1 MKVRLWGW
9 IALAVLIAGAGD
21 ALAAGPSWMQG
32 FPLKAGPNV
41 MLMWAPVPGAS
52 SYKVYKSTDPAAP
65 GQMIAES
72 PMNNHMD
79 VNVPADKS
87 FYYTVRAVVGG
98 KEGDPSAPGV
108 IKGVEPLPAP
118 KVEGTLQAEGA
129 LHVRWALVQKAAFY
143 NLYRGDKPGGPF
155 ALVSSTQDLKY
166 TDRNVKPGVDYYY
179 QVSAVDATSV
189 ESPRSPT
196 WKATFVE
203 EKKKADEKTYTLVP
217 KVVKRLKNLYGEKGG
232 ELMGPTDVAVG
243 PDGRMYVTDDSRR
256 VQAFDAE
263 FNFVAAFGKAPT
275 DKEADTWGI
284 PWGIDVG
291 PDGGI
296 YVAYYGA
303 PVVRAFDKE
312 GNVVQ
317 TIPVARPDDKDLS
330 HLSPGDKTLNPQ
342 PFDVAVGVDGTVWV
356 TDSTFYQL
364 IAYDKNGKEVKRV
377 GKPRM
382 KTQSEE
388 NFLVPTFLT
397 VDRQTGD
404 IFVVEAANQRV
415 KQLDKTGKFLRVI
428 GGPGALLGKLGI
440 PKGIGIDA
448 AGDVAVMDGANVR
461 LQAFDKKT
469 GDLKFVYTDDK
480 KKAFEMGAYGGI
492 AFDHKRKLVYTAEKG
507 LRRVNV
513 FQEQ

>member
-52 SYKVYKSTDPAAP
+52 SYKVYKSTDPAKP
-65 GQMIAES
+65 GEMIAES

-129 LHVRWALVQKAAFY
+129 LHVRWGIVQKAAFY

-155 ALVSSTQDLKY
+155 VLVSSTQDLKY

-203 EKKKADEKTYTLVP
+203 EKKKADEKTYALVP
-217 KVVKRLKNLYGEKGG
+217 KVVKRLKNLYGEKGS
-232 ELMGPTDVAVG
+232 ELLGPTDVAVG
-243 PDGRMYVTDDSRR
+243 PDGWIYVSDDSRR
-256 VQAFDAE
+256 VQIFDAE
-263 FNFVAAFGKAPT
+263 FNVVGKLGQPPS
-275 DKEADTWGI
+275 DKEAEAWGI
-284 PWGIDVG
+284 PWGLDVG
-291 PDGGI
+291 PDGRV
-296 YVAYYGA
+296 YVAYNAA
-303 PVVRAFDKE
+303 PTIRVFDKE
-312 GNVVQ
+312 GNILQ
-317 TIPVARPDDKDLS
+317 TITVAKPDEMNAKDLTPEERKF
-330 HLSPGDKTLNPQ
+330 HPA
-342 PFDVAVGVDGTVWV
+342 PFDVAVAADGTIWV
-356 TDSTFYQL
+356 TDSVYYQL
-364 IAYDKNGKEVKRV
+364 IAYDKNGKEIKRV
-377 GKPRM
+377 GKPRA
-382 KTQSEE
+382 KTQTEE
-388 NFLVPTFLT
+388 SFLVPTFVT
-397 VDRQTGD
+397 ADRQTGD
-404 IFVVEAANQRV
+404 VFVVEAANQRV
-415 KQLDKTGKFLRVI
+415 KQLDKSGKFVRVF
-428 GGPGALLGKLGI
+428 GGPGVILGKFGI

-480 KKAFEMGAYGGI
+480 KKAFEMGSYAGVG
-492 AFDHKRKLVYTAEKG
+492 FDQKRKLVYTAEKG